1 MNNLVTT
8 AADLFRLGWKVGY
21 VYARR
26 ILAAQQALVGH
37 VQDAAAEALKPGAGS
52 AAPAEWPAYV
62 TDCLQRGVL
71 FWDTLRQRGN
81 NFLEHERAGKPP
93 LLAYDYEII
102 VDGRKLA
109 RPVNYALVR
118 ITPPAGVAVDETKRP
133 FIIVDPRA
141 GHGPGIGGFK
151 QDSQVGVALKAGH
164 PVYFVIFF
172 ARPEPG
178 QTLPD
183 VCEAEARFVQAVADR
198 HPHSPKP
205 AVVGNCQGGWS
216 AMLLAASHPEVTGP
230 VVINGAPMSYWSG
243 SWHGGEGENPMR
255 YLGGLMGGS
264 WLSLFTTDLGNG
276 LVDGA
281 NFVANFERL
290 NPANTLW
297 SKYYHLFA
305 NVDTEPP
312 RFLDFERWWGGYFL
326 MNEAEL
332 RWIVDNLFVGNR
344 LARGEARGMPGSF
357 FDLKA
362 VRSPIIVFSS
372 AGDNITPPQQALNW
386 IADAYSSTEE
396 IKANGQVIVG
406 LLHEDVGHLGIFV
419 SGRVAKKEHAQIVE
433 VLKYIESLR
442 PGLYVME
449 IHDVKGVNGKRGY
462 EVTIEE
468 RRLEDLCRLNRLER
482 RDEKPFEVVAEVS
495 ALGERAYTLVGR
507 PFVRPLV
514 NEGTAELGRVFHP
527 LRWQRW
533 AVSDLN
539 PFLGP
544 LPGLAA
550 AVKANRQAAP
560 AENTYRRIEKT
571 VSGTITAGLD
581 LFRDLRDA
589 AMEALFFQ
597 IYGPAALLGVA
608 PESAAEPRSAPC
620 DPRELPL
627 VRDALAAIGTG
638 GYPEAVALVGALIGR
653 GAGRIPL
660 ARLELVERLIRT
672 DEVLSRLPAEEI
684 RRIKAEQAVVAELES
699 ERGLASL
706 PKLLADAADR
716 QRALTVLD
724 EAVLAVEL
732 TPEQRVMLDRVRG
745 VLAEPAAASAGSVS
759 RAGRSPSRAGRQ
771 SRVPLGSRDPK
782 TEAT

>member
-1 MNNLVTT
+1 MSDLGKT
-8 AADLFRLGWKVGY
+8 ATDLFQLGTKIAGLYTHRV
-21 VYARR
+21 
-26 ILAAQQALVGH
+26 LAAQNAFWSS
-37 VQDAAAEALKPGAGS
+37 VQAAAVEPLSAPPVGEPGGLWQAW
-52 AAPAEWPAYV
+52 ATYA
-62 TDCLQRGVL
+62 TDWWQRGVL

-81 NFLEHERAGKPP
+81 NFVEHERAGKPP
-93 LLAYDYEII
+93 LLAFDYEMV

-109 RPVNYALVR
+109 RPVNYALLR
-118 ITPPAGVAVDETKRP
+118 IIPPAGVAVDARKRP

-151 QDSQVGVALKAGH
+151 QDSEVGVALKAGH
-164 PVYFVIFF
+164 PVYFVTFF
-172 ARPEPG
+172 PRPEPG

-183 VCEAEARFVQAVADR
+183 VCEAEAQFVRFVSDR

-205 AVVGNCQGGWS
+205 AVVGNCQGGW
-216 AMLLAASHPEVTGP
+216 ATMLLAASYPDLTGP
-230 VVINGAPMSYWSG
+230 VVVNGAPMSYWSG

-255 YLGGLMGGS
+255 YLGGLMGGA
-264 WLSLFTTDLGNG
+264 WLAELTSDLGNG

-312 RFLDFERWWGGYFL
+312 RFLQFERWWGGYSL

-332 RWIVDNLFVGNR
+332 RWILDNLFVGNR
-344 LARGEARGMPGSF
+344 LARGEAQAAPHAF
-357 FDLKA
+357 IDLKA
-362 VRSPIIVFSS
+362 IRAPIIVFSS

-386 IADAYSSTEE
+386 IADAYESTEE
-396 IKANGQVIVG
+396 IKATGQVIVG

-442 PGLYVME
+442 PGLYLME
-449 IHDVKGVNGKRGY
+449 IHEVKGSNGKVAY

-468 RRLEDLCRLNRLER
+468 RRLEDLRKLNRFER
-482 RDEKPFEVVAEVS
+482 RDEKPFDVVAAVS
-495 ALGERAYTLVGR
+495 ELTERAYTLFVR

-514 NEGTAELGRVFHP
+514 NERTAELGRVFHP

-539 PFLGP
+539 PWLWP
-544 LPGLAA
+544 LPALASV
-550 AVKANRQAAP
+550 VKAGRRAVPPDNPYRQLEKAASD
-560 AENTYRRIEKT
+560 
-571 VSGTITAGLD
+571 VITAGLD
-581 LFRDLRDA
+581 LYRDLRDA
-589 AMEALFFQ
+589 TMEALFFQ
-597 IYGPAALLGVA
+597 VYGPAAVLGVA
-608 PESAAEPRSAPC
+608 PESAPEARSAAR

-638 GYPEAVALVGALIGR
+638 GYPEAVALIGALIGR

-660 ARLELVERLIRT
+660 GRLELVERFIRG
-672 DEVLSRLPAEEI
+672 DEALSRLPAEAV
-684 RRIKAEQAVVAELES
+684 RRIRAEQAVVAELEP
-699 ERGLASL
+699 ERGLQSL
-706 PKLLADAADR
+706 PQLLADPEDR
-716 QRALTVLD
+716 QRVLALLD
-724 EAVLAVEL
+724 EAVAAVEP
-732 TPEQRVMLDRVRG
+732 TPEQRTILDRVRA
-745 VLAEPAAASAGSVS
+745 VLSAGAAGPR
-759 RAGRSPSRAGRQ
+759 RAGLDGSSRKPARA
-771 SRVPLGSRDPK
+771 R
-782 TEAT
+782 

>member
-1 MNNLVTT
+1 MIDFTKT
-8 AADLFRLGWKVGY
+8 GADLFRLGCNIANLY
-21 VYARR
+21 TRR
-26 ILAAQQALVGH
+26 LLDAQRAFAAQVSTAATAALTPTPADEPSNPWQAWT
-37 VQDAAAEALKPGAGS
+37 S
-52 AAPAEWPAYV
+52 YT
-62 TDCLQRGVL
+62 TDWMQREVL

-93 LLAYDYEII
+93 LLVFDYEMV
-102 VDGRKLA
+102 VDGRKLEK
-109 RPVNYALVR
+109 PVNYALVR
-118 ITPPAGVAVDETKRP
+118 ITPPPGVTVDEAKRP

-178 QTLPD
+178 QTLTD
-183 VCEAEARFVQAVADR
+183 VCAAEARFVQAVAER
-198 HPHSPKP
+198 HPHSPRP
-205 AVVGNCQGGWS
+205 AVVGNCQGGWA
-216 AMLLAASHPEVTGP
+216 AMLLAASHPEATGP

-255 YLGGLMGGS
+255 YLGGLLGGS
-264 WLSLFTTDLGNG
+264 WLALLTSDLGNG

-281 NFVANFERL
+281 QFVANFERL

-312 RFLDFERWWGGYFL
+312 RFLGFERWWGGYFL

-332 RWIVDNLFVGNR
+332 RWILDNLFVGNR
-344 LARGEARGMPGSF
+344 LARGEATAAPHSF

-362 VRSPIIVFSS
+362 IRSPIIVFSS

-386 IADAYSSTEE
+386 IADAYASTEE

-433 VLKYIESLR
+433 VLEHIESLR

-449 IHDVKGVNGKRGY
+449 IHEVTGTDGKKEY
-462 EVTIEE
+462 EVTFEE
-468 RRLEDLCRLNRLER
+468 RRLEDLRRLNRLER
-482 RDEKPFEVVAEVS
+482 RDEKPFEVVATVS
-495 ALGERAYTLVGR
+495 ALGEQAYTLFVR

-533 AVSDLN
+533 TLSDLN
-539 PFLGP
+539 PLLWP
-544 LPGLAA
+544 LPALAA
-550 AVKANRQAAP
+550 AVKAGRRAAP
-560 AENTYRRIEKT
+560 LDNPCRRLEQEASD
-571 VSGTITAGLD
+571 VITAGLN
-581 LFRDLRDA
+581 LYRDLRDA
-589 AMEALFFQ
+589 TMETLFFQ
-597 IYGPAALLGVA
+597 MYGPPALLGVV
-608 PESAAEPRSAPC
+608 PESSPEGQPAGR

-627 VRDALAAIGTG
+627 VQDALAAIGTG
-638 GYPEAVALVGALIGR
+638 GYPEAMALIGALLSR

-660 ARLELVERLIRT
+660 ARLELVERFIRG
-672 DEVLSRLPAEEI
+672 DETLSRLPADSV
-684 RRIKAEQAVVAELES
+684 RRIRAEQAVVAELEP

-706 PKLLADAADR
+706 PKLLADPAER
-716 QRALTVLD
+716 QWVLSVLD
-724 EAVLAVEL
+724 EAAAAVEP
-732 TPEQRVMLDRVRG
+732 TAEQQVMLDRIRG
-745 VLAEPAAASAGSVS
+745 VLS
-759 RAGRSPSRAGRQ
+759 GRLPR
-771 SRVPLGSRDPK
+771 
-782 TEAT
+782 

>member
-1 MNNLVTT
+1 MSDFART
-8 AADLFRLGWKVGY
+8 ATDLFQLGSKIAHLYTHRVLTAQNAFFSTAQAAAGE
-21 VYARR
+21 A
-26 ILAAQQALVGH
+26 LAALPAGEP
-37 VQDAAAEALKPGAGS
+37 AAWATYATE
-52 AAPAEWPAYV
+52 
-62 TDCLQRGVL
+62 CLQRGVL

-93 LLAYDYEII
+93 LLVYDYET
-102 VDGRKLA
+102 VLDGRKLD

-118 ITPPAGVAVDETKRP
+118 ITPPPGVAVDETKRP

-183 VCEAEARFVQAVADR
+183 VCQAEARFVQAVAER

-205 AVVGNCQGGWS
+205 AVVGNCQGGWA
-216 AMLLAASHPEVTGP
+216 AMLLAASHPDVTGL

-255 YLGGLMGGS
+255 YLGGLTGGS
-264 WLSLFTTDLGNG
+264 WLALLTSDLGNG

-332 RWIVDNLFVGNR
+332 RWILDNLFVGNR
-344 LARGEARGMPGSF
+344 LARGEAKAAPHSF
-357 FDLKA
+357 IDLKA
-362 VRSPIIVFSS
+362 IRSPIIVFSS

-386 IADAYSSTEE
+386 IADAYDSTEE

-433 VLKYIESLR
+433 VLEHIEALR
-442 PGLYVME
+442 PGLYLME
-449 IHDVKGVNGKRGY
+449 IHEVRGVNGKTEY

-468 RRLEDLCRLNRLER
+468 RRLEDLRRLNRLQR

-495 ALGERAYTLVGR
+495 ALTERAYTLFAR
-507 PFVRPLV
+507 PFIRPLV
-514 NEGTAELGRVFHP
+514 NEGTAEAGRMFHP

-533 AVSDLN
+533 ALSDLN
-539 PFLGP
+539 PLLAP
-544 LPGLAA
+544 LPALASVA
-550 AVKANRQAAP
+550 RAGRQAAP
-560 AENTYRRIEKT
+560 PDNPYRRLEKAASD
-571 VSGTITAGLD
+571 VVTAGLD
-581 LFRDLRDA
+581 LYRDLRDA
-589 AMEALFFQ
+589 SMEALFFQ
-597 IYGPAALLGVA
+597 IYGPAALMDVVPEAA
-608 PESAAEPRSAPC
+608 PEERPAVR

-627 VRDALAAIGTG
+627 VRDALAAIGSG
-638 GYPEAVALVGALIGR
+638 GYPEAVALIGALIGR

-660 ARLELVERLIRT
+660 ARLELVERFVRG
-672 DEVLSRLPAEEI
+672 DEVLSRLPPDAV
-684 RRIKAEQAVVAELES
+684 RRIRAEQAIVAELEPA
-699 ERGLASL
+699 RGLQSL
-706 PKLLADAADR
+706 PRLLADSADR
-716 QRALTVLD
+716 QRVLD
-724 EAVLAVEL
+724 LLDNAVAEVEP
-732 TPEQRVMLDRVRG
+732 TPEQQSMVERVRAVLG
-745 VLAEPAAASAGSVS
+745 VGAARSWLAGADGASRRPAGAV
-759 RAGRSPSRAGRQ
+759 
-771 SRVPLGSRDPK
+771 
-782 TEAT
+782 